1 MNVLVYEFYFRNM
14 KNGDKLIGI
23 LPERRKTPERIT
35 QESIMNWAKI
45 VFGNT
50 LDVNEIYLVPINLEK
65 SSSGNYIPRP

>member
-1 MNVLVYEFYFRNM
+1 M

-50 LDVNEIYLVPINLEK
+50 LDVNEIYLVPINLEE